1 MHTPTN
7 GIGIRVKLKNKATL
21 NNKEEHNWADVQ
33 LKYYYGQHLSMCGQI
48 MYTQCTQK
56 SHSSRWLIKD
66 QALATGKISLKTAKR
81 KEWLVNILLIS
92 LCRMFVVFTVA
103 NGRSFNVTVKRHIGT
118 LIMIVYI
125 LFIFNQSLIIWKE
138 KWRYQDKGRVLEQ
151 DFLLSFFCYLSLSL
165 SLLVKMSAG
174 HHQSIN
180 SSSIWDWRMTQISP
194 HHGRWSTTNGDDGNI
209 EHDHDVCMKWKM
221 YYVKPIETRVDHHI
235 WQYLDK

>member
-1 MHTPTN
+1 
-7 GIGIRVKLKNKATL
+7 
-21 NNKEEHNWADVQ
+21 
-33 LKYYYGQHLSMCGQI
+33 
-48 MYTQCTQK
+48 MYTKVTFK
-56 SHSSRWLIKD
+56 SMID
-66 QALATGKISLKTAKR
+66 QRPSTSNSKISLRTAKR

-165 SLLVKMSAG
+165 SLSWWKCPLDIINRSILPRFEIDVWHKLVHTMVVDRR
-174 HHQSIN
+174 QMV
-180 SSSIWDWRMTQISP
+180 MTATSNTI
-194 HHGRWSTTNGDDGNI
+194 T
-209 EHDHDVCMKWKM
+209 M
-221 YYVKPIETRVDHHI
+221 YVWNEKCITSNR
-235 WQYLDK
+235 